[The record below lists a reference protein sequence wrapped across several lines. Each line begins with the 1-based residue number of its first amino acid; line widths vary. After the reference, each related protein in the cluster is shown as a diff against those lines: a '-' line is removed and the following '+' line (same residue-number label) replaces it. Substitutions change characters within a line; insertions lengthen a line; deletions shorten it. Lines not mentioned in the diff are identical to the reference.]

1 LGEGDLPGKGKIAMK
16 IRILTAEDVQKALP
30 MAKAI
35 EAVRSAFGQFSAG
48 QANVPLRSRFH
59 TDKGV
64 TLIMPAH
71 LKQTGDFALKV
82 VSVYGGNPVKG
93 LPTVAAT
100 VLVLD
105 PESGMPLAFMDG
117 DSLTALRTGAGGGL
131 AAELLARKDAHR
143 AVLFGAGVQARTQ
156 LMAALTVRS
165 LTEVAII
172 DPVPA
177 AAERLA
183 AEVSSWDSAPKINLG
198 NDPAEALAAADIV
211 MAATT
216 TTTPLFDGNL
226 LKAGTH
232 VTGVGSFTPDMQEID
247 AVTLER
253 ARVVVD
259 SREACLAE
267 AGDIIKAEATI
278 DAEIGEIVNGTLPGR
293 ENNTEITF
301 FKSVG
306 VACQDAAAA
315 AAVLAGAEAADL
327 GQIVDL

>member
-1 LGEGDLPGKGKIAMK
+1 MK
-16 IRILTAEDVQKALP
+16 IRILTAADIQKALP
-30 MAKAI
+30 MNKAI

-48 QANVPLRSRFH
+48 QANVPLRSRFY

-82 VSVYGGNPVKG
+82 VSVYGGNQEKG

-131 AAELLARKDAHR
+131 AAELLARKDARR
-143 AVLFGAGVQARTQ
+143 AVLFGAGIQARTQ
-156 LMAALTVRS
+156 LMAAMTVRA
-165 LTEVAII
+165 LDEVTIV
-172 DPVPA
+172 DTLPA

-183 AEVSSWDSAPKINLG
+183 AEITQWERSPAVILDA
-198 NDPAEALAAADIV
+198 DPAQAVATADIV

-216 TTTPLFDGNL
+216 TTTPLFDGDL
-226 LKAGTH
+226 LKPGTH

-247 AVTLER
+247 AVTLKR
-253 ARVVVD
+253 ARVIVD
-259 SREACLAE
+259 SREACQAE
-267 AGDIIKAEATI
+267 AGDIIKAEAAI
-278 DAEIGEIVNGTLPGR
+278 DAEIGEIVNGTHPGR
-293 ENNTEITF
+293 EDETEITF

-315 AAVLAGAEAADL
+315 AAVLAGAEEKNL
-327 GQIVDL
+327 GQTIDL

>member
-1 LGEGDLPGKGKIAMK
+1 MK
-16 IRILTAEDVQKALP
+16 IRILTAEDVKAALP
-30 MAKAI
+30 MGKAI
-35 EAVRSAFGQFSAG
+35 DAVRAAFGQFSAG

-71 LKQTGDFALKV
+71 LKKTGDFSLKV
-82 VSVYGGNPVKG
+82 VSIYGRNPEKG
-93 LPTVAAT
+93 LPTVVAA

-105 PESGMPLAFMDG
+105 PETGMPLAFMDG
-117 DSLTALRTGAGGGL
+117 DSLTALRTGAAGGL
-131 AAELLARKDAHR
+131 AADLLSRRNARR

-156 LMAALTVRS
+156 LMAALEVRA
-165 LTEVAII
+165 LAEVTIC

-183 AEVSSWDSAPKINLG
+183 EEVATWKNAPAVHIG
-198 NDPAEALAAADIV
+198 SDPAAVADADII

-226 LKAGTH
+226 LKPGTH

-247 AVTLER
+247 AATVKR

-267 AGDIIKAEATI
+267 AGDIIKAGATI
-278 DAEIGEIVNGTLPGR
+278 DAEIGEIVNGTSPGR
-293 ENNTEITF
+293 ENDDEITF

-306 VACQDAAAA
+306 VAAQDAAAA
-315 AAVLAGAEAADL
+315 SAVLAGAQEKNR
-327 GQIVDL
+327 GQIIDL

>member
-1 LGEGDLPGKGKIAMK
+1 MK

-30 MAKAI
+30 MDRAI
-35 EAVRSAFGQFSAG
+35 EAVRSAFGQFSGG

-82 VSVYGGNPVKG
+82 VSVYGENPAKG

-105 PESGMPLAFMDG
+105 PKTGMPLAFMDG

-131 AAELLARKDAHR
+131 AADLLAREDAQR

-156 LMAALTVRS
+156 LLAALTVRP
-165 LTEVAII
+165 LAEVTII
-172 DPVPA
+172 DPVTA
-177 AAERLA
+177 AAESLA
-183 AEVSSWDSAPKINLG
+183 AEVSTWDGAPAVNLG
-198 NDPAEALAAADIV
+198 ADPAEAVAAADII

-216 TTTPLFDGNL
+216 TTTPLFDGSL
-226 LKAGTH
+226 LKPGTH

-247 AVTLER
+247 AATVKR
-253 ARVVVD
+253 ARVIVD
-259 SREACLAE
+259 SREACQAE
-267 AGDIIKAEATI
+267 AGDIIKAEAVI
-278 DAEIGEIVNGTLPGR
+278 DAEIGDIVNGTCPGR
-293 ENNTEITF
+293 ENETDITF